1 MIIEEFVTEF
11 LNAAL
16 FSSITVAAI
25 LFFAR
30 IFFKGYIDQKSKNL
44 ATKEDVGE
52 ITNIV
57 EKIKHE
63 NAQVL
68 EKIKAEHAEKLE
80 DIRKENQLLVS
91 SLDKQLDLKIKIYTD
106 ALEAFSHVNNSIV
119 KLSNLNFDEFEFT
132 KLLDEVAAKL
142 SKIQAVCSTSTLKST
157 LKIMEAFNKATLDLL
172 PQRIPLSEDVELQQK
187 KLAELTSG
195 EHTSELLEIKQK
207 ELMDLT
213 NKIFKNNLDFTRI
226 CFNTHLDLMT
236 LLPEF
241 VLAIRK
247 EMGIDASHKEF
258 AEINEKFLSNM
269 GQSFDEFLKQI
280 YSSNSD

>member
-1 MIIEEFVTEF
+1 MIIKEFVTEF

-142 SKIQAVCSTSTLKST
+142 SKIQAVCSTNTLKST

-172 PQRIPLSEDVELQQK
+172 PQRIPLSEDVEVQQK
-187 KLAELTSG
+187 KLAELTSS

-207 ELMDLT
+207 EVMDLT

-241 VLAIRK
+241 VLAIR
-247 EMGIDASHKEF
+247 EEIGIDASQKEF

-269 GQSFDEFLKQI
+269 GQSFDEFLNQI
-280 YSSNSD
+280 YSNNSD